1 MADMKDAAEAAG
13 VETRSFTGS
22 LTAVERFDPANPEW
36 MSQSEAARFDWS
48 TGFRKE
54 RKPER
59 PCQRPDCMHTRME
72 LQEALTRAGEIRKLN
87 EELQRKCESYG
98 SAEDGETA
106 GLLQQ
111 AALELLDG
119 REQAEARLRLVN
131 GKVQLSVLVYGDDD
145 GAEAKADATEDEHP
159 MPTLSG
165 EGVSVDDDEPD
176 EAPLPPPPPRPPPP
190 EPVQPPPPPAFLELR
205 GRTTLSVVGDELLC
219 GARKDGVLQKTPL
232 VSIVDATVAAVTP
245 FVCKVT
251 ITLEDRT
258 EMTFES
264 GNHLAAGRFVT
275 RLKAAAETAQREAT
289 PLLAT
294 VAPAAADP
302 VPPARPRAP
311 VLLTAR
317 VRAGRE
323 LRQKLQEAARQY
335 TSHAKGSTAKA
346 DQAMAELEATAPTS
360 DEGKRKIQQ
369 LGKERVRGLRDT
381 AFSYGGYAVTKEVI
395 ARFLELPDVRL
406 LLPAEM
412 QKKQQ
417 AAADHETQQ
426 VLIDTAKHFIATVY
440 KARGGS
446 SHEARGR

>member
-1 MADMKDAAEAAG
+1 
-13 VETRSFTGS
+13 
-22 LTAVERFDPANPEW
+22 
-36 MSQSEAARFDWS
+36 
-48 TGFRKE
+48 
-54 RKPER
+54 
-59 PCQRPDCMHTRME
+59 
-72 LQEALTRAGEIRKLN
+72 
-87 EELQRKCESYG
+87 
-98 SAEDGETA
+98 
-106 GLLQQ
+106 
-111 AALELLDG
+111 
-119 REQAEARLRLVN
+119 
-131 GKVQLSVLVYGDDD
+131 
-145 GAEAKADATEDEHP
+145 
-159 MPTLSG
+159 
-165 EGVSVDDDEPD
+165 
-176 EAPLPPPPPRPPPP
+176 
-190 EPVQPPPPPAFLELR
+190 
-205 GRTTLSVVGDELLC
+205 
-219 GARKDGVLQKTPL
+219 
-232 VSIVDATVAAVTP
+232 
-245 FVCKVT
+245 
-251 ITLEDRT
+251 
-258 EMTFES
+258 MTFES

-369 LGKERVRGLRDT
+369 LGKELVRGLRDT

-395 ARFLELPDVRL
+395 ARFLELPEVRL

-440 KARGGS
+440 KARGQRSDTDRNAFGAGLAMLLPAS
-446 SHEARGR
+446 LFKDRRGRAAARILGLSYRQAKMGSTLNKETLDWGKGWRWITTAQHEDNAGGPTKAALNEFFHSDTEGASAPDNFNKEKVCS